1 MRFFSFKRVFKFMRV
16 APYCAG
22 LSLLLVL
29 ATVVAL
35 FTPGPKLGPDFV
47 GGTEIE
53 LDFEKGVGS
62 EDIRKA
68 LESDHFD
75 SPDVIRVETNKGN
88 RFLVRVHDVS
98 VISDDTKRKAETR
111 LCFNDSP
118 SADCAKVERPTEV
131 AWSPG
136 GDRIRLRFEAPP
148 NLGQLREQLTGIP
161 GLTLVPSETNPSF
174 ADARETRVEVL
185 LLGTGEKLR
194 QALVKGLGQQKVGE
208 VLRNEW
214 IGPKAGAQLRNAA
227 LMSLSIAMVLIMAYV
242 ALRFDIRF
250 APGAVLC
257 LAHDA
262 LVAAGAL
269 MLMGKEFN
277 LGTIAALLTIIGFSV
292 NDTVVIYDRIRENLH
307 LHRGMSFPDVIDL
320 SVSEM
325 LGRTILTSLT
335 AIMSVFA
342 FFLWG
347 TGSLK
352 EFALTLVIGMVS
364 GVYSTIYVALPITH
378 WLDRLLFAKVANRK
392 KKAGRPESATA
403 RPKMA

>member
-1 MRFFSFKRVFKFMRV
+1 MRA

-22 LSLLLVL
+22 LSLLVVL

-35 FTPGPKLGPDFV
+35 IVPGPKLGPDFV

-68 LESDHFD
+68 LETDHFD

-98 VISDDTKRKAETR
+98 VISEDIKNKAESR
-111 LCFNDSP
+111 LCFDDTP
-118 SADCAKVERPTEV
+118 SAECAKAERPTEV

-136 GDRIRLRFEAPP
+136 GDRIRIRFETTP

-161 GLTLVPSETNPSF
+161 GLTLVPSETNPAF
-174 ADARETRVEVL
+174 ADARETKVEVL

-227 LMSLSIAMVLIMAYV
+227 LMSLSIALVLIMAYV

-325 LGRTILTSLT
+325 LGRTILTSFT
-335 AIMSVFA
+335 AIMSLLA
-342 FFLWG
+342 FFFWG

-364 GVYSTIYVALPITH
+364 GVYSTVYVALPLTH
-378 WLDRLLFAKVANRK
+378 WLDRLLFAKVANK
-392 KKAGRPESATA
+392 KKAGRPRSATT